1 MSLARGSICWHDF
14 DGVRRR
20 ICDLDNGPPNF
31 QCPNPAPALLVV
43 DSGDHW
49 YVCSDDCLDHARKN
63 DVTGELIPVALLGQ
77 TPSGF
82 KIYKEIAKI
91 QESKED

>member
-20 ICDLDNGPPNF
+20 ICDLDNGPPNH
-31 QCPNPAPALLVV
+31 QCPNPATGLLVV
-43 DSGDHW
+43 DSGDCW
-49 YVCSDDCLDHARKN
+49 WVCSEKCLNHARHN
-63 DVTGELIPVALLGQ
+63 NITDETIPVALLGT

-82 KIYKEIAKI
+82 KVWGVGEG
-91 QESKED
+91 